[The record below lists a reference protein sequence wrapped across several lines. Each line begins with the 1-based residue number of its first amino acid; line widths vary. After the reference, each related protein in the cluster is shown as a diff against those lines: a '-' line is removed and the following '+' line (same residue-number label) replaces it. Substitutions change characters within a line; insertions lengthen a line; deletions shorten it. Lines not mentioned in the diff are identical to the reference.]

1 MQNVEFMTQNLYKQL
16 AASEKMIAVQNEM
29 IDNQKKQIVQLEQ
42 MNSKLKKEV
51 DELRSYSENL
61 CSDYEEVVS
70 MCKEQQRIL
79 NSLIKS

>member
-1 MQNVEFMTQNLYKQL
+1 MTQNLYKQL

-29 IDNQKKQIVQLEQ
+29 IDNQKKQIAQLEQ
-42 MNSKLKKEV
+42 INSKLKKEV
-51 DELRSYSENL
+51 DELRSYSESL

>member
-1 MQNVEFMTQNLYKQL
+1 MTQNLYKQL

-61 CSDYEEVVS
+61 CFDYEEVVS